1 MVERVSPLVSL
12 CYRLFPSDLYRLSC
26 HKSVKPWSWSAGS
39 QDSPELTNDKSAK
52 QLVGCMPGT
61 GQGSCLGFPTAPRD
75 VEFLSPRRRAGKGC
89 NQSHRDVFSFPCLV
103 NISFVNFLF
112 TVRTSIQY
120 WKHFSQIF
128 SLTFDNSSIF
138 LPRFQFLERLSQ
150 VTFAQNLGPAV
161 GNVSSPVRMEAG
173 LTNMECSKIT
183 LTELATSF

>member
-1 MVERVSPLVSL
+1 
-12 CYRLFPSDLYRLSC
+12 
-26 HKSVKPWSWSAGS
+26 
-39 QDSPELTNDKSAK
+39 
-52 QLVGCMPGT
+52 MPGRK
-61 GQGSCLGFPTAPRD
+61 TAPNSRMTSLQSNLWGACPEQVKGLVWGFLPHLENHPFYRD

-89 NQSHRDVFSFPCLV
+89 NQSHRDVFSFSCLV

-161 GNVSSPVRMEAG
+161 GNVSSPVRMEAA